1 MSAAARPLVAVRK
14 FEGDADATVAQIVQ
28 PAVFLAPIRQDI
40 VQFVHTNMRKN
51 SRQPY
56 AVKFEAGMNHSAE
69 SWGTGRA
76 VSRIPRVSGGGT
88 SRAGQGA
95 FGNQCRKGRMFA
107 PTKTWRRWHRKI
119 NVNQKRY
126 AVASALAASA
136 LTALVQGRGHVVDQV
151 PEIPLVVD
159 GAIEKLQKTKQA
171 IAALKHIGAYGDV
184 QKAAA
189 SRKIRRGRGKMRN
202 RRHIQRRGPLVVYKE
217 DNGIVQAFRNLPG
230 VDTAQVDSLN
240 LLQLAPGGHLG
251 RFIIWTQGAFSRLNE
266 VWGSQSRESTVKK
279 GYKLPRAIISNSD
292 VTRLINSDEVQT
304 RVRAPIKTLK
314 RRVQHK
320 NPLKNFGARVKLNPY
335 ALTLRRSELLAK
347 ERRAHQKQ
355 AVLNTKRDKKDQN
368 KRSKINYKRLTID
381 GFVPPAAEKKA
392 PASKKAA
399 PAKGAKKEVTEKK
412 ASKPAAK
419 KEVAEKPAARKES
432 GADKPARKESAADK
446 PARKESAADKPARK
460 ESGADQPAAK
470 KGGKKK

>member
-184 QKAAA
+184 EKAAA

-381 GFVPPAAEKKA
+381 GFVPPATEKKA
-392 PASKKAA
+392 SASKKAA

-412 ASKPAAK
+412 ASKPAK
-419 KEVAEKPAARKES
+419 KEVAEKPARKES

>member
-1 MSAAARPLVAVRK
+1 
-14 FEGDADATVAQIVQ
+14 
-28 PAVFLAPIRQDI
+28 
-40 VQFVHTNMRKN
+40 
-51 SRQPY
+51 
-56 AVKFEAGMNHSAE
+56 
-69 SWGTGRA
+69 
-76 VSRIPRVSGGGT
+76 
-88 SRAGQGA
+88 
-95 FGNQCRKGRMFA
+95 MFA

-184 QKAAA
+184 EKAGA

-381 GFVPPAAEKKA
+381 GFVPPAPEKKA

-399 PAKGAKKEVTEKK
+399 PAKGAKKEVAEKK
-412 ASKPAAK
+412 ASKPAK
-419 KEVAEKPAARKES
+419 KEVAEKPA
-432 GADKPARKESAADK
+432 ADKPARKESAADK

>member
-1 MSAAARPLVAVRK
+1 
-14 FEGDADATVAQIVQ
+14 
-28 PAVFLAPIRQDI
+28 
-40 VQFVHTNMRKN
+40 
-51 SRQPY
+51 
-56 AVKFEAGMNHSAE
+56 
-69 SWGTGRA
+69 
-76 VSRIPRVSGGGT
+76 
-88 SRAGQGA
+88 
-95 FGNQCRKGRMFA
+95 
-107 PTKTWRRWHRKI
+107 
-119 NVNQKRY
+119 
-126 AVASALAASA
+126 
-136 LTALVQGRGHVVDQV
+136 
-151 PEIPLVVD
+151 
-159 GAIEKLQKTKQA
+159 
-171 IAALKHIGAYGDV
+171 
-184 QKAAA
+184 
-189 SRKIRRGRGKMRN
+189 
-202 RRHIQRRGPLVVYKE
+202 
-217 DNGIVQAFRNLPG
+217 
-230 VDTAQVDSLN
+230 
-240 LLQLAPGGHLG
+240 LG

-381 GFVPPAAEKKA
+381 GFVPPAPEKKA

-399 PAKGAKKEVTEKK
+399 PAKGAKKEV
-412 ASKPAAK
+412 
-419 KEVAEKPAARKES
+419 AEKPAARKES
-432 GADKPARKESAADK
+432 GADTPARKESAADK